1 MVITRWKRH
10 AVSVGPYIQNLDD
23 LLMFRMCCSMM
34 LVERL
39 MISSDAFD
47 VDVCNQ
53 CGLLAYSGW

>member
-1 MVITRWKRH
+1 
-10 AVSVGPYIQNLDD
+10 
-23 LLMFRMCCSMM
+23 MM